1 MISKADFRGNN
12 GNHGYPFQGLAAK
25 VKDAVANN
33 GYFGLQ
39 HVHILLVCKEP
50 LLCACIPTCYV
61 CVAYSGNVLVLFLSV
76 R

>member
-39 HVHILLVCKEP
+39 HVH
-50 LLCACIPTCYV
+50 TCTYI
-61 CVAYSGNVLVLFLSV
+61 Y
-76 R
+76 